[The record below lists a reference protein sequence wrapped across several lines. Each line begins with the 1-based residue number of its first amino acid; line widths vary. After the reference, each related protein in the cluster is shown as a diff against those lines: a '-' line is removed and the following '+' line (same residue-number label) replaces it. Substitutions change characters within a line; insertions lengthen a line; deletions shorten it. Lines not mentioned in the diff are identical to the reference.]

1 MDGKFGS
8 LPLMGKTEVK
18 LQNSDIVDWCIKIIV
33 TRQYS
38 LDHLYTC
45 MFSDSTY
52 FNNPYLSRSVV
63 LGTP

>member
-18 LQNSDIVDWCIKIIV
+18 LQNLDMLACYIKTIV

-38 LDHLYTC
+38 VDHLYTC